1 MDRLVIGKGDIDD
14 DEIAIILMLNSKF
27 VLISNWRDAD
37 YERTIKVKI

>member
-14 DEIAIILMLNSKF
+14 DEKAILMLNPKF
-27 VLISNWRDAD
+27 VLMSNWRDAD